1 MLFAAI
7 LGPWLLLARSKAWG
21 RPVTAY
27 LVGTGAAVALGG
39 ALFYTIV
46 PQIKAAAAPNDWFT
60 GFVALLGTAAT
71 LVYFNFRGRQANDL
85 SVRRQWWLEVVGWIG
100 QFFIAVTFGVLFVG
114 VYAAALSVFVDRIK
128 AITDGLWILYN
139 TIPLR

>member
-1 MLFAAI
+1 
-7 LGPWLLLARSKAWG
+7 
-21 RPVTAY
+21 
-27 LVGTGAAVALGG
+27 
-39 ALFYTIV
+39 
-46 PQIKAAAAPNDWFT
+46 
-60 GFVALLGTAAT
+60 
-71 LVYFNFRGRQANDL
+71 
-85 SVRRQWWLEVVGWIG
+85 VVGWIG